1 MHRPIGPMF
10 LILKGEC
17 LLGLSL
23 CGPSAIDLLGWK
35 NPRLSSSPFNL
46 LGSIIEGFHLSG
58 LRVGSRRTMIGVGWV
73 SLAVDYCTN
82 LSIANIWTHS
92 IIRLC
97 MCLQKICSGE
107 CTPLIPLGRY
117 YLFMESIFHLW
128 FSFNMNIHSFKI
140 IFCNNLIL
148 LSHDNLCMSH
158 HFHDTK

>member
-92 IIRLC
+92 IIRLG
-97 MCLQKICSGE
+97 MCLQKN
-107 CTPLIPLGRY
+107 
-117 YLFMESIFHLW
+117 LFRGVHPI
-128 FSFNMNIHSFKI
+128 NPIR
-140 IFCNNLIL
+140 
-148 LSHDNLCMSH
+148 
-158 HFHDTK
+158 